1 MFTCTK
7 HNLSKSGIYRKLSQ
21 RTLENAIKQNLTS
34 FLHKFSDIK
43 SPKEVKIQVT
53 KFFFVY
59 LLKTIKA
66 NTSKILYASFQNTLY

>member
-21 RTLENAIKQNLTS
+21 MTLENAITQNLTS
-34 FLHKFSDIK
+34 FLHKFSDTK

-53 KFFFVY
+53 KFFF
-59 LLKTIKA
+59 LFI
-66 NTSKILYASFQNTLY
+66 F

>member
-7 HNLSKSGIYRKLSQ
+7 HNLSKSGIYCKLSQ

-53 KFFFVY
+53 KFF
-59 LLKTIKA
+59 LCL
-66 NTSKILYASFQNTLY
+66 SFKNNKS